1 MANLNTLTGCV
12 PSIFAA
18 RDVVSREMVGM
29 IPAVNIDATSEQVAL
44 DQTVTVRQ
52 YPSIASSTA
61 VTPGSYAPD
70 TGGRTITPVTMA
82 ITKVQAV
89 PIQFTNE
96 ERKSIEA
103 GFDDILKDA
112 FTQAMRT
119 LTNEIE
125 LDLTTV
131 AYKNASR
138 AYGAINANPF
148 ASSNAILA
156 QMGKILNDNGAP
168 GANQPGMRTVVMNTD
183 AGAGFRS
190 LANNITA
197 YAAGTDA
204 TLRQGTLVNTLGF
217 DLKESAQI
225 VNHTGGTMTGAQIVG
240 AGEAAGQTTLSLDG
254 SDSGTCLAGD
264 FVTFGTGGG
273 SGTGTDYA
281 TKYMLQ
287 DSTHTLSGAAS
298 GNIIIGAPGLRV
310 ARVNDDEAVLGGSYA
325 ANLAFSRN
333 AIVLLARAPQQSG
346 YAERNRQVMYV
357 QDPVSGLVFEVSIY
371 DQYRQTHF
379 EVALAWGVKVIK
391 PEHVAVMVGQV
402 A

>member
-1 MANLNTLTGCV
+1 
-12 PSIFAA
+12 
-18 RDVVSREMVGM
+18 
-29 IPAVNIDATSEQVAL
+29 
-44 DQTVTVRQ
+44 
-52 YPSIASSTA
+52 
-61 VTPGSYAPD
+61 
-70 TGGRTITPVTMA
+70 MA